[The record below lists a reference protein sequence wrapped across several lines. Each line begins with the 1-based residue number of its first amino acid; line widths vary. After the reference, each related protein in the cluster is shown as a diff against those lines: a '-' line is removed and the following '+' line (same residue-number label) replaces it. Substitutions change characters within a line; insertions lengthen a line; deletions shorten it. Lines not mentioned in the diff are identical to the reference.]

1 MKIRSRNASFAN
13 PSWIPRACGYWR
25 SRRIGSIFEGD
36 VDSTAP
42 SCARNLLPS
51 LGRFLMLQRRNRWK
65 KWLKWLFCAASQR
78 LSKAY
83 SGGFVGE
90 VSAAETSYFVS
101 SCCLQRS
108 SDTSLH
114 LSSQFK
120 QCKWCLSW
128 PCPARASN
136 ELGSSSWVSSWR
148 EVFCSLLDLMMLCS
162 RDPVFQKESP
172 RNEIKGVVWFLVL
185 IGRKEKWQLELGEE
199 RGQKSLKKFARK
211 WICEGIALA
220 ELRRTLNTS
229 TRKGRKADGP
239 YCAPRGLFPIFRLFP
254 LRSVFELGLRSSG
267 LSYPWVRRVIFFHTR
282 KVEKLY
288 F

>member
-1 MKIRSRNASFAN
+1 MRLL
-13 PSWIPRACGYWR
+13 PTPPGYHELVVIEEADVSAAF
-25 SRRIGSIFEGD
+25 SRRRRFNCAIMRKKLTPIFRQISD
-36 VDSTAP
+36 VATPKSV
-42 SCARNLLPS
+42 
-51 LGRFLMLQRRNRWK
+51 K
-65 KWLKWLFCAASQR
+65 KMAEMTVCAASQRLSNR

-148 EVFCSLLDLMMLCS
+148 EVFCSLLGLPGTHS
-162 RDPVFQKESP
+162 HF
-172 RNEIKGVVWFLVL
+172 
-185 IGRKEKWQLELGEE
+185 
-199 RGQKSLKKFARK
+199 FA
-211 WICEGIALA
+211 L
-220 ELRRTLNTS
+220 LRLHL
-229 TRKGRKADGP
+229 P
-239 YCAPRGLFPIFRLFP
+239 F
-254 LRSVFELGLRSSG
+254 
-267 LSYPWVRRVIFFHTR
+267 
-282 KVEKLY
+282 
-288 F
+288 